1 MLSLGITHH
10 QNHGVN
16 MSSAEI
22 VQIMESIGIKGV
34 RRVRCRVIEGNDR
47 NRIIT
52 RNVSGPVK
60 IGDVIMIKESGF
72 DIDSKLM
79 QK

>member
-1 MLSLGITHH
+1 
-10 QNHGVN
+10 

-60 IGDVIMIKESGF
+60 LGDVILIKESGF
-72 DIDSKLM
+72 DMDSKLM
-79 QK
+79 KK

>member
-1 MLSLGITHH
+1 M
-10 QNHGVN
+10 Q
-16 MSSAEI
+16 SAEV
-22 VQIMESIGIKGV
+22 VQIMETLGIKGV
-34 RRVRCRVIEGNDR
+34 RRVRCRVVGGGDR

-60 IGDVIMIKESGF
+60 LGDVILIKDSGF
-72 DIDSKLM
+72 DLEGKMM

>member
-1 MLSLGITHH
+1 
-10 QNHGVN
+10 

-79 QK
+79 KK

>member
-1 MLSLGITHH
+1 MTSWRYFH
-10 QNHGVN
+10 QTNQSEH

-34 RRVRCRVIEGNDR
+34 RRVRCRVIEGSDR

-60 IGDVIMIKESGF
+60 IGDVILIKDSGF
-72 DIDSKLM
+72 DIDSKMM

>member
-1 MLSLGITHH
+1 
-10 QNHGVN
+10 

-22 VQIMESIGIKGV
+22 VQIMETLGIKGV
-34 RRVRCRVIEGNDR
+34 RRVRCRVLDGPDK

-60 IGDVIMIKESGF
+60 LGDVILIKESGF
-72 DIDSKLM
+72 DIDSKMM